1 MPSASLQRRYLV
13 ERSTGLHGHPILVQ
27 RWPVQDRPASNQS
40 PSGFGMKLS
49 GHQLPGEVELG
60 LLTLMLGVKMRRIV
74 FLVEHS
80 HDDAKEHRDNRH
92 PRV

>member
-1 MPSASLQRRYLV
+1 
-13 ERSTGLHGHPILVQ
+13 
-27 RWPVQDRPASNQS
+27 
-40 PSGFGMKLS
+40 MKLS
-49 GHQLPGEVELG
+49 SHQLPGEVELG